1 MSGKKITLFGIALLM
16 VLAMSVPP
24 ASAGVGGCRF
34 NCGGGWEFANTASVV
49 KSQKPSVLDALSWI
63 LPQDVI
69 AAGKTL
75 VNGDKGHKNGPS
87 STTEGVGGCRINC
100 GKGGL

>member
-1 MSGKKITLFGIALLM
+1 MSGKKITLFGMALLM

-24 ASAGVGGCRF
+24 ASAGVGGCRVR
-34 NCGGGWEFANTASVV
+34 CGGGFEFATMAPVV
-49 KSQKPSVLDALSWI
+49 KAQKPSVLDALSWI

-75 VNGDKGHKNGPS
+75 INSDKGHKNSPT
-87 STTEGVGGCRINC
+87 STTEGVGGCRIGC
-100 GKGGL
+100 TRGGL